1 MLTYVLH
8 SFYAFAQQGSEEGP
22 FYFRTIDYLVTNQR
36 KEMSNCGTVSMD
48 RYWSF
53 IATPLF
59 FVVIA
64 FGTYTL
70 FVTDDI
76 QIVST
81 KKISDAVDQIR
92 SATSF
97 AKRSPADV
105 ANPAVPAK

>member
-1 MLTYVLH
+1 
-8 SFYAFAQQGSEEGP
+8 
-22 FYFRTIDYLVTNQR
+22 
-36 KEMSNCGTVSMD
+36 MD

-81 KKISDAVDQIR
+81 KKIAHAVDQIR
-92 SATSF
+92 AATSF
-97 AKRSPADV
+97 TKQSPADV